1 MKRFFA
7 LTTLF
12 SIYIFPASV
21 KATITPIQLN
31 YETVGIPKEETKSF
45 SKDNNS
51 DLISKK
57 SAKNDDKK
65 KVNSFIKF
73 LGLLALSYI
82 VIEILDSD
90 SSTSTTSTTSTTTTT
105 PTVDFLIPTEKEG
118 GITFSVFN

>member
-73 LGLLALSYI
+73 LGLLVLSYAL
-82 VIEILDSD
+82 VEILDSD
-90 SSTSTTSTTSTTTTT
+90 SSSSTTSTTTTT
-105 PTVDFLIPTEKEG
+105 TSTSSTTKIA
-118 GITFSVFN
+118 VFEAF